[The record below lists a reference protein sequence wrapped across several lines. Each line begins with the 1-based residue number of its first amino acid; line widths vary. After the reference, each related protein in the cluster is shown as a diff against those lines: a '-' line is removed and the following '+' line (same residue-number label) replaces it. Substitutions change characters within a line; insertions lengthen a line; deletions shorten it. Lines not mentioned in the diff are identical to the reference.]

1 MRGVHLIYSN
11 CLYRAHLSSH
21 PDHYLWKRV
30 RLQGTRLLTIGKHN
44 DGHVRIPIMILARCE
59 IGPTCYPKRKRGITV
74 RASVI
79 TPTARCKLSLNR
91 MIIPAQASDWPRAG
105 RTSRFS
111 QIHDSP
117 KAATCLIMDDFSPG
131 RRFRSTPG
139 RLRITSASH
148 YHRSCELLFCHR
160 SSAHGRSWCE
170 ESMSAV
176 PASHLIPAQ
185 YYTAVNLSPT
195 QSQSALLLFN
205 IYRMDIKFRW
215 VKKRH
220 ESEKAIENVAHEQI

>member
-1 MRGVHLIYSN
+1 MLPWKIFQVMQFFLQKLPKQSLCSWGLLWIICKRTFDIQELD
-11 CLYRAHLSSH
+11 RAGRSAP

-44 DGHVRIPIMILARCE
+44 DGHVHIPIMILARCE

-91 MIIPAQASDWPRAG
+91 MIIPAQASEWPRAG
-105 RTSRFS
+105 RTSCFS

-117 KAATCLIMDDFSPG
+117 KAATCLITADFSPG
-131 RRFRSTPG
+131 RRFRSRG

-160 SSAHGRSWCE
+160 
-170 ESMSAV
+170 
-176 PASHLIPAQ
+176 
-185 YYTAVNLSPT
+185 
-195 QSQSALLLFN
+195 
-205 IYRMDIKFRW
+205 
-215 VKKRH
+215 
-220 ESEKAIENVAHEQI
+220 

>member
-11 CLYRAHLSSH
+11 CLYRARLSSP

-30 RLQGTRLLTIGKHN
+30 RLQGARLLTIGKHN

-59 IGPTCYPKRKRGITV
+59 IGPTCYPKRTRGITV

-176 PASHLIPAQ
+176 PASHLMSSHLGSILHGCKPVANAI
-185 YYTAVNLSPT
+185 AVNAI
-195 QSQSALLLFN
+195 ALQHLP
-205 IYRMDIKFRW
+205 DGC
-215 VKKRH
+215 
-220 ESEKAIENVAHEQI
+220 QISMG